1 LKKHFGNCILDKKYG
16 KRILLKLFP
25 GKSRP
30 IVDVGV
36 EGNNAKV
43 FNFKGKI

>member
-30 IVDVGV
+30 TVEVGV
-36 EGNNAKV
+36 EGNIAKV
-43 FNFKGKI
+43 LNFKGQI